1 MVDVLIIGGG
11 ITGAATAFAL
21 SKYNLNIAVVERE
34 NDVSC
39 GMTRAN
45 SAILHAGYDPTP
57 GTLMAKLN
65 VRGSQ
70 MAAELCPKL
79 DVSYRRVGS
88 LVLGFSS
95 EDGGKLQKLY
105 ENGIANGVEGLQL
118 LTKTEVQ
125 KLEPQVSGDVTAALY
140 APTAAICS
148 PWEFCLAL
156 METAIRNGAALFLE
170 REVTGMTK
178 IQGGWRVETSK
189 GPMETRY
196 VVNAA
201 GVSAEDVHKLV
212 APATFH
218 ISPSR
223 GQYFLL
229 DKSEGTRALHVL
241 FQCPGPKGKGVLV
254 GPTVGG
260 NLIVGPNA
268 EPVSRARDTGTT
280 AAGLDYVKT
289 RAAQS
294 VPGISFRE
302 NIRNFAGV
310 RAVSDTGDFVVES
323 PAEGFL
329 DVAGICSPGL
339 SAAPALGEYAA
350 EQLGNLGLE
359 LVPKADFIC
368 TRKRLK
374 FYTLTP
380 TERAKLVAEQPAY
393 GRVVCR
399 CETVTEGEML
409 DTFNTPIPPRS
420 VDGVKRRVGAGMGR
434 CQGGFC
440 GPRVVELLAKT
451 MGVSLGDVPQD

>member
-1 MVDVLIIGGG
+1 
-11 ITGAATAFAL
+11 
-21 SKYNLNIAVVERE
+21 
-34 NDVSC
+34 
-39 GMTRAN
+39 
-45 SAILHAGYDPTP
+45 
-57 GTLMAKLN
+57 
-65 VRGSQ
+65 
-70 MAAELCPKL
+70 
-79 DVSYRRVGS
+79 
-88 LVLGFSS
+88 
-95 EDGGKLQKLY
+95 
-105 ENGIANGVEGLQL
+105 
-118 LTKTEVQ
+118 
-125 KLEPQVSGDVTAALY
+125 LEPQVSGDVTAALY

-156 METAIRNGAALFLE
+156 METAIRNGATLFLE

-189 GPMETRY
+189 GPMEARY

-201 GVSAEDVHKLV
+201 GVSAEDVHKLA

-289 RAAQS
+289 QATQS
-294 VPGISFRE
+294 VPGILFRE
-302 NIRNFAGV
+302 NIRNFAGI

-350 EQLGNLGLE
+350 EQLENLGLE

-393 GRVVCR
+393 GRV
-399 CETVTEGEML
+399 
-409 DTFNTPIPPRS
+409 
-420 VDGVKRRVGAGMGR
+420 
-434 CQGGFC
+434 
-440 GPRVVELLAKT
+440 
-451 MGVSLGDVPQD
+451 